1 MDHYFSDNRHLETNR
16 KEISFRFWCFTL
28 KFLSD
33 NGVFSKT
40 AIDYGSRVLLGVIS
54 DQKLLG
60 KKALD
65 MGCGYG
71 VIGITLKKCFPET
84 EFTLCDVNPR
94 ALDLA
99 KDNAKINEVDVEVK
113 LSHVYENILGN
124 TFSDIISNPPIRA
137 GKVIVHEILSG
148 SYEHL
153 ACGGRLWVVIRKAQG
168 APSAI
173 AKIKEVYGNCEIMK
187 KDKGYYVLMAEK
199 KD

>member
-1 MDHYFSDNRHLETNR
+1 
-16 KEISFRFWCFTL
+16 
-28 KFLSD
+28 
-33 NGVFSKT
+33 
-40 AIDYGSRVLLGVIS
+40 
-54 DQKLLG
+54 
-60 KKALD
+60 
-65 MGCGYG
+65 
-71 VIGITLKKCFPET
+71 
-84 EFTLCDVNPR
+84 CDVNPR

-99 KDNAKINEVDVEVK
+99 KDNAIINEVDVEVK
-113 LSHVYENILGN
+113 LSHVYENIMGN